1 MPMGAAAHS
10 FPQPEMAEE
19 EAGVARRRRRQHD
32 GAWRAAAAEAVAR
45 KQTGGRGEWRWYGG
59 TDWGPGGAS
68 SESPDAG
75 N

>member
-1 MPMGAAAHS
+1 MGAAAHS
-10 FPQPEMAEE
+10 FPQLEMAEE